1 MPTAGTVL
9 EALKGRLIDLALE
22 RAEMDVI
29 VNEVGEALRATGMPL
44 DAIRLTARTL
54 HPAIDAIGVTWQ
66 PGGTI
71 TGDVFGHQ
79 QQQSENWQRSPLL
92 HMISNRQSR
101 MRRRISD
108 DRVADEFPVFQDL
121 RHEGVTDYLAHLM
134 AFGNWGPNTVDGLI
148 VRWMSKRTDGFPE
161 DDIAVL
167 DGIARPVAAA
177 VLPGIQRQIARNLL
191 EAYVGARSGQRV
203 LEGAIQPGDD
213 VAIEA
218 VILIADLAGFTAAS
232 DRLPGDQLTA
242 LLDRH
247 FEAMLPP
254 IDRHGGEVLAF
265 LGDGVL
271 AAFEISGDAGAQ
283 CRAALDAAVEAVAGV
298 AALAALDENAL
309 PLDIA
314 LHMGTVRYGN
324 VGAAGRQA
332 FTVIGPAVNIAS
344 RIEALCGH
352 LGYPILASEAVAQA
366 SGDSRLTPIGAHP
379 LRGVAQP
386 IALYAAGVKS

>member
-1 MPTAGTVL
+1 MSIAAAVL
-9 EALKGRLIDLALE
+9 ESLKERLLDLALE
-22 RAEMDVI
+22 RAEMEQV
-29 VNEVGEALRATGMPL
+29 VSEVGETLASSGMPL
-44 DAIRLTARTL
+44 DNIRLTSRTL

-66 PGGTI
+66 PGGTTI
-71 TGDVFGHQ
+71 GDVFGHR
-79 QQQSENWQRSPLL
+79 QQQSEEWRRSPLF
-92 HMISNRQSR
+92 HMMSKGQLR
-101 MRRRISD
+101 MRRRIAD
-108 DRVADEFPVFQDL
+108 PGVANEFPVFQDL
-121 RHEGVTDYLAHLM
+121 RADGVTDYLAHLM
-134 AFGNWGPNTVDGLI
+134 VFGKRVPANPDGLI
-148 VRWMSKRTDGFPE
+148 VRWISKAEGGFHE

-167 DGIARPVAAA
+167 DRIARLVAAA
-177 VLPGIQRQIARNLL
+177 VLPGVQRQIARNLL
-191 EAYVGARSGQRV
+191 EAYVGARAGPRV

-254 IDRHGGEVLAF
+254 IDRRGGEVLAF

-271 AAFEISGDAGAQ
+271 AAFEIDGDAGAR
-283 CRAALDAAVEAVAGV
+283 CAAAVDAAVEAVTAV
-298 AALAALDENAL
+298 AALKDRDPHAL

-332 FTVIGPAVNIAS
+332 FTVIGPAVNITS
-344 RIEALCGH
+344 RIEALCGE
-352 LGYPILASEAVAQA
+352 LGHPILASEAVATA
-366 SGDSRLTPIGAHP
+366 CDDTRLTPIGAYP
-379 LRGVAQP
+379 LRGIAQA
-386 IALYAAGVKS
+386 ITLYAVKPRP